1 MTEPYGAEAEAYAPG
16 PGPAAGADARWR
28 AGVVAGASPV
38 ERGRGQVVVVGAGP
52 AGLHA
57 ALAAAR
63 AGARVTLVDSAP
75 QVGGQ
80 YYRHPLQRQQP
91 VTETEAE
98 TEEESEAQTES
109 SPGEGQGRAPGP
121 ERTPNRPGQPAPA
134 PRPSPAVHPSRPA
147 PAPGRTH
154 PTAAA
159 LRLARAVAAQPAI
172 DHLPHTTAWAV
183 ERGPVAADGSAPHL
197 VHVLTGPAD
206 GRRRPATLVADALVL
221 CPGAYDRTVPFP
233 GWDLPGVVT
242 AGAAQAMA
250 KGQRVAVGKR
260 VVVSGTGPFLL
271 PVATALLDVGARV
284 VGVFEAGSPTG
295 WLRSPYAALRD
306 GHRKLPEL
314 AHYAAVLARH
324 RVPYRTRS
332 AVVAAHG
339 DDRVRAVTVAR
350 LTPDWRVRPGGLR
363 RIDGVD
369 AVCVGH
375 GFTPQLELAV
385 AAGCALRDGPDGT
398 PRVVVRA
405 DQRTTVTG
413 VYAAGELT
421 GIGGVELAA
430 VEGELA
436 GALAAAGLGRRG
448 TDPAQIARLRRR
460 VASGRRFADALARA
474 HPVGPG
480 WQTWL
485 RGDTLVCRCE
495 EVTYD
500 ALRAA
505 VTERHV
511 DGARA
516 LKLTC
521 RAGLGACQG
530 RTCGRAVVELAAA
543 LLPPQ
548 PWSGSRPGASESQPW
563 SGSRPGSSESQPQA
577 ESQPRSSGPRPPAPY
592 AYPGSTSAPT
602 PAPGAYAGATAER
615 TPPPPG
621 GSPAAAPDSAPA
633 PTPTSAPGAYA
644 GATAERTPP
653 GGSRP
658 PNSAPAP
665 PPEPSANAPRTLH
678 DRHAVDGRPIA
689 QPIRLGDLAALPDP
703 PAPPR
708 TVASPPVPDA

>member
-1 MTEPYGAEAEAYAPG
+1 MTEPYGAEAHAPG
-16 PGPAAGADARWR
+16 PGPATGPDARR
-28 AGVVAGASPV
+28 RTGGVAASSPV
-38 ERGRGQVVVVGAGP
+38 GRGRIVVVGAGP

-75 QVGGQ
+75 RVGGQ
-80 YYRHPLQRQQP
+80 YYRHPPGRPEP
-91 VTETEAE
+91 VPETEPE
-98 TEEESEAQTES
+98 TEPEAEARAGAGARADS
-109 SPGEGQGRAPGP
+109 GEGRGRAP
-121 ERTPNRPGQPAPA
+121 ERASKPAT
-134 PRPSPAVHPSRPA
+134 R
-147 PAPGRTH
+147 

-159 LRLARAVAAQPAI
+159 LRLARAIAAQPAI

-183 ERGPVAADGSAPHL
+183 ERGPVAPDGSAPHL

-306 GHRKLPEL
+306 GRHKFPEL

-339 DDRVRAVTVAR
+339 GDRVRAVTVAR

-421 GIGGVELAA
+421 GIGGAELAA

-436 GALAAAGLGRRG
+436 GALAAAGLGWRG
-448 TDPAQIARLRRR
+448 TDPARIARLRRR

-530 RTCGRAVVELAAA
+530 RTCGRAVTELAAA
-543 LLPPQ
+543 LLPPRPWPESR
-548 PWSGSRPGASESQPW
+548 PWSSEPRPWPSE
-563 SGSRPGSSESQPQA
+563 
-577 ESQPRSSGPRPPAPY
+577 PRPPASG
-592 AYPGSTSAPT
+592 AYPGSTSARA
-602 PAPGAYAGATAER
+602 PAPAPDAGGTAEQ

-621 GSPAAAPDSAPA
+621 GSPAPAPDS
-633 PTPTSAPGAYA
+633 
-644 GATAERTPP
+644 TPP
-653 GGSRP
+653 
-658 PNSAPAP
+658 PAH
-665 PPEPSANAPRTLH
+665 SANAPRTLH

-708 TVASPPVPDA
+708 TVEPPPAPDAQGRPA